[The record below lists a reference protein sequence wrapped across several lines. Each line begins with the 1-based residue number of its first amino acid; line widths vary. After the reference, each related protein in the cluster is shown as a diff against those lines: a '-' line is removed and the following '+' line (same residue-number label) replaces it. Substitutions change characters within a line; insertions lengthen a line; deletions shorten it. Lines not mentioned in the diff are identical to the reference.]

1 MKRQKY
7 NKTQIAIWV
16 ISLLVVVSM
25 LCGLVSSLFYG
36 NEGGTSMAP
45 QMFATL
51 QPLAG
56 VL

>member
-7 NKTQIAIWV
+7 SKTQIAIWV

>member
-1 MKRQKY
+1 MKRPKY
-7 NKTQIAIWV
+7 SKTQIAIWV

-36 NEGGTSMAP
+36 SESGTSMIP
-45 QMFATL
+45 GMYATL
-51 QPLAG
+51 QSLAS

>member
-1 MKRQKY
+1 MKRPKY
-7 NKTQIAIWV
+7 SKTQIAIWV

-36 NEGGTSMAP
+36 NESGASMIP
-45 QMFATL
+45 GMYATL
-51 QPLAG
+51 QSLAS

>member
-1 MKRQKY
+1 MKRPKY
-7 NKTQIAIWV
+7 SKTQIAIWV

-36 NEGGTSMAP
+36 NESGTSMIP
-45 QMFATL
+45 GMYATL
-51 QPLAG
+51 QSLAS

>member
-7 NKTQIAIWV
+7 SKTQIAMWI

-36 NEGGTSMAP
+36 IEGGTSMAP
-45 QMFATL
+45 RMFVAL
-51 QPLAG
+51 QLFAG
-56 VL
+56 IL

>member
-1 MKRQKY
+1 MKRPKY
-7 NKTQIAIWV
+7 SKTQIAIWV

-25 LCGLVSSLFYG
+25 LCGLVSSLFYATD
-36 NEGGTSMAP
+36 GGTSMAP

-51 QPLAG
+51 QSPAG